1 MSNEKV
7 IELKKMLPRGAI
19 KEIAKAK
26 GVTREWAGS
35 VLSGIASSPDVEEY
49 IKLAESKVIEHI
61 DTLKKAWSE
70 YQEND

>member
-19 KEIAKAK
+19 KEIAVEK

-35 VLSGIASSPDVEEY
+35 VLSGSVSSPDIEEY

-61 DTLKKAWSE
+61 DTLQKAWTE
-70 YQEND
+70 YQDND